1 MYTTLPAVFQHEACT
16 LAERYGA
23 PIERHA
29 VVCSDTY
36 WASQTNDRDAEVCM
50 VIRRPSGRI
59 LTFTKSFYPAGLYRL
74 FTGGVEP
81 GEAILDALL
90 RETREETG
98 LAVTIRRFL
107 AVVTFTPEDVPLDS
121 AFPARYA
128 AFAFLLDA
136 PSGLPAVADPDEPI
150 IGYRE
155 ISADDLPAIAQ
166 QLESLPDDYSPDLD
180 CSWRDWGRLRAAV
193 HRAVAEALVS
203 VAVDAGTGE
212 IPE

>member
-1 MYTTLPAVFQHEACT
+1 MSPILPAAFQQEVRT

-29 VVCSDTY
+29 AVCPDTY
-36 WASQTNDRDAEVCM
+36 WVSQTNDRDAEVCM
-50 VIRRPSGRI
+50 VIRRPGGRI

-74 FTGGVEP
+74 FTGGVER

-90 RETREETG
+90 RETHEETG
-98 LAVTIRRFL
+98 LVVTIRRFL
-107 AVVTFTPEDVPLDS
+107 AVVTFSAEDTPPDAASPV
-121 AFPARYA
+121 RYA

-136 PSGLPAVADPDEPI
+136 PAGMPAVSDPDEPI

-155 ISADDLPAIAQ
+155 IAATELPAIARR
-166 QLESLPDDYSPDLD
+166 LESLPDDYSPDLD

-193 HRAVAEALVS
+193 HRAVAGLL
-203 VAVDAGTGE
+203 
-212 IPE
+212 